1 MLNRYGVVGLLLV
14 VSFTTVTAYGLP
26 DEPMAT
32 IIHPVGLHKTAAE
45 LWSDVSGAEVAK
57 ASANRYRSC
66 VEVHLDGMCVHELAK
81 KNCRIT
87 CSTTKMMRSSDLQAT
102 ANKDPP
108 PPPPPPQPPP
118 PSPENDCAGKL
129 PELCNPDAIGV
140 KKALP

>member
-1 MLNRYGVVGLLLV
+1 MRTAREILNRSKSVGVIMLYRNGVVGLLLV
-14 VSFTTVTAYGLP
+14 VSFTAVTAYGLP

-66 VEVHLDGMCVHELAK
+66 EEVHLDGMCVHELAK

-87 CSTTKMMRSSDLQAT
+87 CSTTKMMRSSDSPHR
-102 ANKDPP
+102 DPRT
-108 PPPPPPQPPP
+108 
-118 PSPENDCAGKL
+118 SGGGA
-129 PELCNPDAIGV
+129 V
-140 KKALP
+140 